1 MNWTKIPT
9 NLIVEHTPDKDILAI
24 VKYQLLWAAL
34 EHRPDDRTALRHMS
48 ANQLRI
54 ACQYIDSISA
64 NISLDINSC
73 NNHRSRQKLYYA
85 KIRAVEQKT
94 DGHTDG
100 HADGHND
107 THTDGHAD
115 GIDKIRLDKIRKEK
129 EISDDISK
137 KKFTADSEIDVNGQD
152 FNEFPA
158 ECMPLLREY
167 WTDEKIE
174 SIRTDL
180 AAMYPH
186 KTTVERLLEKYP
198 ENKSKPKTT
207 RFVKPTVEDVEAYC
221 KERNNGVDP
230 NDFVNHYD
238 SKGWMIGKSP
248 MKDWKAAVRTWESR
262 NRKPTGSTNVNFAEL
277 VMLWNAMA
285 ERLNLD
291 KVDESDLMPERKAEI
306 EKIITIKKPKDL
318 KTMFAQLEKIISDS
332 PKLRGWHD
340 ILGADGH
347 WITKQL
353 NWKANFA
360 FCFSTKGWCDI
371 MGGKYNG
378 DVE

>member
-64 NISLDINSC
+64 NISLDINCC

-85 KIRAVEQKT
+85 KIRGFEQKT
-94 DGHTDG
+94 DGHNDG
-100 HADGHND
+100 HTDGHND
-107 THTDGHAD
+107 AHTDGHAD

-129 EISDDISK
+129 EISNDISK
-137 KKFTADSEIDVNGQD
+137 KKLIDFDTPFQAGGQLWKLPPQFRKLALTKYTEEEVREFEKTHSCHEEPFTLCLNDI
-152 FNEFPA
+152 
-158 ECMPLLREY
+158 
-167 WTDEKIE
+167 K
-174 SIRTDL
+174 
-180 AAMYPH
+180 H
-186 KTTVERLLEKYP
+186 
-198 ENKSKPKTT
+198 KPKTT
-207 RFVKPTVEDVEAYC
+207 RFVKPTLEEVKAYC
-221 KERNNGVDP
+221 EERNNGVDP

-291 KVDESDLMPERKAEI
+291 KVDESDLMPEKKAEI
-306 EKIITIKKPKDL
+306 EKIIAIKKPKDL